1 MKKFFIPKWMSKYT
15 DIYRKEGFKGLIK
28 KGGWKLL
35 VSFFVFYL
43 IRDLI
48 LYILIPYLIAKGF
61 KIF

>member
-1 MKKFFIPKWMSKYT
+1 MSKYT

-35 VSFFVFYL
+35 VAFFVFYL

-48 LYILIPYLIAKGF
+48 LYVLIPYLIAKGF